1 MGRNLIPVTS
11 IRSAGIKSPFF
22 LESLNLWTSC
32 RVNFSQFV
40 ESFGAKFVK
49 VSRRNLFFAFFLS
62 FYSSKGKLWT
72 SRRLLAIFFDFLT
85 LFFSI
90 VLQLN
95 CSFVVNSSFEN
106 LAVSEAIFG
115 KFRWLVRKLNAS
127 FSSTCDYFL
136 KFSIFLSLAGFH
148 FCCLLFF
155 LRAVLWCSHFGANI
169 VEKGF
174 FLEPS
179 LCVPLAR

>member
-72 SRRLLAIFFDFLT
+72 SWRLLAIFFDFLT

-127 FSSTCDYFL
+127 FSSTCDFFEVFD
-136 KFSIFLSLAGFH
+136 FSFFGRFSF
-148 FCCLLFF
+148 LLF
-155 LRAVLWCSHFGANI
+155 AVLFESSSLVFPFWRQYCW
-169 VEKGF
+169 KGF